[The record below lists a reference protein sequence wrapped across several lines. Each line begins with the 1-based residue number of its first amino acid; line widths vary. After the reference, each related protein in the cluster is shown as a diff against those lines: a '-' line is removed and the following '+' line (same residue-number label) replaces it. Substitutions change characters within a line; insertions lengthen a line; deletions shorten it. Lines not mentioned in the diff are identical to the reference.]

1 MRPTLILAFVAASG
15 IGNAAVAG
23 SAIVIDNDRITVWDV
38 HLTPGESAPE
48 TPRGLD
54 RFAMFLEG
62 GDLQET
68 AAGVAKQSAADFG
81 TTISIPRGTDFR
93 QTLVSGSAHEM
104 IVALKDVQSP
114 KYADT
119 AGLPA
124 AFPRPGSVKVLET
137 PRVVVWRFSWVPG
150 QPTPMHFHDKDV
162 VLGYRYDGT
171 LKSVTPDGKT
181 TVNAYKSGDIRF
193 NKGDRA
199 HYEELTT
206 ERQSAVMAELK

>member
-1 MRPTLILAFVAASG
+1 VRLA
-15 IGNAAVAG
+15 
-23 SAIVIDNDRITVWDV
+23 
-38 HLTPGESAPE
+38 PGESAPE

-68 AAGVAKQSAADFG
+68 VAGVSKKTSADYG
-81 TTISIPRGTDFR
+81 TAISIPRGADYQ
-93 QTLVSGSAHEM
+93 QTLVTGAAHEL

-114 KYADT
+114 RYANT
-119 AGLPA
+119 TGLPA
-124 AFPRPGSVKVLET
+124 AFPRAGSVKVLET

-150 QPTPMHFHDKDV
+150 QPTAMHFHDKDV
-162 VLGYRYDGT
+162 VLGYRYDGA

-181 TVNAYKSGDIRF
+181 TMNDYKSGDIRF

-199 HYEELTT
+199 HFELLTGD
-206 ERQSAVMAELK
+206 RQSAVMAELK